1 MPHVGMEYAILL
13 PILILQVILLPVS
26 ASWIIS
32 VWTNDRMK
40 SEIQGAANQVSS
52 TIQQLYFSLNSE
64 NVLPTSSSGPVVQTS
79 NFPTTIESSPYYA
92 TGSMRASQSNSSRTL
107 NLRFT
112 LQGSGITVNS
122 SVTFGPN
129 VLWQSSNF
137 FSNSPSACIEAWKYS
152 NGTILFS
159 FG

>member
-1 MPHVGMEYAILL
+1 MEYAILL
-13 PILILQVILLPVS
+13 PILILQVLILPLS
-26 ASWIIS
+26 TSWIMS

-40 SEIQGAANQVSS
+40 NEIQNAANQVSS

-64 NVLPTSSSGPVVQTS
+64 NVLSSSSPVVQAS
-79 NFPTTIESSPYYA
+79 NFPTTIESYPYYA
-92 TGSMRASQSNSSRTL
+92 TGSMRALQSSSSRTL

-112 LQGSGITVNS
+112 LHSSGITVNS

-129 VLWQSSNF
+129 VSWNASSNF
-137 FSNSPSACIEAWKYS
+137 FSNSPSACIKACKNS
-152 NGTILFS
+152 NGTISFS